1 MQEGLA
7 NFNPLDPVVITEP
20 APVTAPSQPVAPAA
34 PVTTAPVAVVAAPAP
49 APVVVERVVER
60 VVETAPRRDSN
71 LGLQA
76 KDSTASK
83 TRLVFNQMSDR
94 LDQLQND
101 LVRVHQRVDG
111 VDQRMETKLEKR
123 DIEHKLDRKEV
134 RYQ

>member
-20 APVTAPSQPVAPAA
+20 PPVTALSQPVAPAA
-34 PVTTAPVAVVAAPAP
+34 PVTTAPVAVVAAPV

-111 VDQRMETKLEKR
+111 VDQRMEVKLEKR